1 MFVITATFDEE
12 LALGRI
18 RDMLALADTPE
29 TLAERLGIERDVD
42 LVRRAVVTPSFK
54 RLLNDVKARKQY
66 VEIGRQID
74 EVKTGGL
81 VRLFGSK
88 EKKIARLEEER
99 GKIPPLIDTERWFYA
114 HPRVNLLSTIRD
126 YALDGA
132 LHADAAWR
140 EVDPSILPFP
150 VAVMFAE
157 GDIEFVKTLT
167 AQLEKPLKQ
176 IDPAFLLTKFE
187 GHRSIGFDLETHMAT
202 YYVPAPTE
210 TADAPG

>member
-18 RDMLALADTPE
+18 RDMLALAETPE
-29 TLAERLGIERDVD
+29 ILAERLNIERDVE
-42 LVRRAVVTPSFK
+42 LVHKAVITPSFK
-54 RLLNDVKARKQY
+54 RLSNDVKAQKQY
-66 VEIGRQID
+66 VAIGKQID

-99 GKIPPLIDTERWFYA
+99 GKLPPLLATKRWFYA

-126 YALDGA
+126 HALDSA

-150 VAVMFAE
+150 IAAMFAE
-157 GDIEFVKTLT
+157 GDFEFAKTLT
-167 AQLEKPLKQ
+167 VELEKPLKQ
-176 IDPAFLLTKFE
+176 IDPQFLLTKFE

-210 TADAPG
+210 TAETH

>member
-29 TLAERLGIERDVD
+29 TLAERLGLERDVD
-42 LVRRAVVTPSFK
+42 LVRQAVVTPSFK
-54 RLLNDVKARKQY
+54 RLPNDVKAQKQF
-66 VEIGRQID
+66 VEIGKQID

-81 VRLFGSK
+81 AFLFGSK

-99 GKIPPLIDTERWFYA
+99 GKLPPLLATERWFYS

-150 VAVMFAE
+150 IAVMFAE
-157 GDIEFVKTLT
+157 GDLEFAKTL
-167 AQLEKPLKQ
+167 AAELEKPLKQ
-176 IDPAFLLTKFE
+176 MDPKFLLTKFE

-210 TADAPG
+210 TAEAQG